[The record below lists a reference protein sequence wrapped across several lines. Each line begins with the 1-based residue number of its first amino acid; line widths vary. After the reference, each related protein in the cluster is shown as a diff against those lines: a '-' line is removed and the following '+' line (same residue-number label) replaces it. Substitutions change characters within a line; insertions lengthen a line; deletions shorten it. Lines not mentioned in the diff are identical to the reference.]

1 MLSLDK
7 CAKKKKKKG
16 KMERISLIYGLEW
29 IVTLQSIFIWCNAI
43 KTVKTANQN
52 LRETLITLPEKKK
65 ALQVITWVNRTVPNV
80 STMHSQWYWELCIYY
95 QHYNDLNEC
104 LNTLCYMFIWEYVLT
119 IVWSTALISRSIC
132 NNRHFSIKWGLKW
145 SKRTATYS
153 YIRKELKLVWEKWQT
168 AAAAKVD
175 H

>member
-1 MLSLDK
+1 
-7 CAKKKKKKG
+7 
-16 KMERISLIYGLEW
+16 MERISLIYGLEW
-29 IVTLQSIFIWCNAI
+29 IVTLQSIFIWRNVI
-43 KTVKTANQN
+43 ETVK
-52 LRETLITLPEKKK
+52 ETLITLPEKKK

-104 LNTLCYMFIWEYVLT
+104 LNTLCYMFIWECVLT